1 MAGNIDSGKNAS
13 HEASEPDL
21 PDAKAGDHST
31 APAEIFPPRQP
42 HDFIEA
48 LHGSPLNDGQD
59 LALMNLIKNGDFDAK
74 QNMIARNLRL
84 VLNNTRRYASKGVR
98 LFDLLKAGNL
108 GLEHALEN
116 FEPEGKEHFSTYAA
130 RCIRRNIEHVIL
142 NWDGHSPA
150 WLEKPDHNRYRI
162 VAGGDADPSPA
173 HLILESALATHD
185 QIN

>member
-13 HEASEPDL
+13 HEANEPDL
-21 PDAKAGDHST
+21 PDAEDGDHST
-31 APAEIFPPRQP
+31 APAEIFSTRQQHGP
-42 HDFIEA
+42 IEA
-48 LHGSPLNDGQD
+48 VQGSPLSDGQD
-59 LALMNLIKNGDFDAK
+59 MALMNLIKNGDFDAK
-74 QNMIARNLRL
+74 QNMITRNLRL

-142 NWDGHSPA
+142 NWDGHSPV
-150 WLEKPDHNRYRI
+150 WLEKPDPDRYRI
-162 VAGGDADPSPA
+162 VADSDANPSSV
-173 HLILESALATHD
+173 HLIRDSGLPVHG
-185 QIN
+185 